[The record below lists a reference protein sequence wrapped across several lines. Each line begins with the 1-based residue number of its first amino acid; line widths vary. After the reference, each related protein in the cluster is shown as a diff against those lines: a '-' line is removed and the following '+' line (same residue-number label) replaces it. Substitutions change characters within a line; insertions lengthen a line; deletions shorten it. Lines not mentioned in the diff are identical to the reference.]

1 MKGDFI
7 LSPSGNMKLIMQE
20 DGDLAIYCKDK
31 QIWSAITTGK
41 DIDGLY
47 FYDDGNLA
55 VVRSDRSYA
64 WSTDTH
70 AIPNKPT
77 PTVLTILDEGNLIL
91 STTSG
96 QVVWDT
102 LSYGKCPT
110 GKRASKFLFC

>member
-1 MKGDFI
+1 
-7 LSPSGNMKLIMQE
+7 MKLLIQE

-31 QIWSAITTGK
+31 QIWSAMSLAD

-55 VVRSDRSYA
+55 VVTNDRSFA

-70 AIPNKPT
+70 VTPNK

-96 QVVWDT
+96 QVVLDT
-102 LSYGKCPT
+102 LSCEKCPT
-110 GKRASKFLFC
+110 GKRTCKFLICYYSKLFR

>member
-1 MKGDFI
+1 
-7 LSPSGNMKLIMQE
+7 MQD

-31 QIWSAITTGK
+31 QIWSAMSTGE

-47 FYDDGNLA
+47 FFDNGNLA
-55 VVRSDRSYA
+55 VVRNDKSYA

-70 AIPNKPT
+70 AIPNTPE

-96 QVVWDT
+96 EVIWDT
-102 LSYGKCPT
+102 FSYIRNSEGKPLLHVTTENEC
-110 GKRASKFLFC
+110 F